1 MHGSSV
7 LFTCLCTELGSLNCH
22 HIHLQID
29 TCMFYF
35 QKPDGSNWFERER
48 EAEAVGS
55 KPLCDAGGFPVEAV
69 PVHQPEPAELYNGGR
84 KKGPRGPCGTEEGD
98 RGDHSAQCK

>member
-1 MHGSSV
+1 
-7 LFTCLCTELGSLNCH
+7 
-22 HIHLQID
+22 
-29 TCMFYF
+29 MFYF

-69 PVHQPEPAELYNGGR
+69 PIHQPEPAELYNGGR
-84 KKGPRGPCGTEEGD
+84 KKGSRGPCCTEEGD
-98 RGDHSAQCK
+98 RGDHPAQCKWRNKNWEEYELKHCLRFDL